1 MTYSLIADI
10 VSLILIVCGALL
22 VFSAAVGVVRYKDT
36 MSRVHFVT
44 KPQTVGLLLTMLGAL
59 IRVTGSETF
68 GVAERGDLGML
79 FLLVLF
85 AMMTSPVTAQRMSRI
100 ARREG
105 LYGKEDDMT
114 RNDRPAGKSMRRK

>member
-22 VFSAAVGVVRYKDT
+22 VFSAAVGVVRYEDT

-44 KPQTVGLLLTMLGAL
+44 KPQTVGLILTMLGAL

-105 LYGKEDDMT
+105 LYGKEEDMT
-114 RNDRPAGKSMRRK
+114 RNDRPSGKSMRRK